1 MSLTIARIAAHLFNT
16 PLLLMPETAVAIASN
31 LADRFGVE
39 PMADA
44 EPVVIEASR
53 FRGAPAAAGPS
64 GRPMYRAE
72 NGVAVIPVLGEL
84 VNRGAWIGASSGLT
98 SYEGLDAQLRAAAA
112 DPEIS
117 GIVLDL
123 NSPGGE
129 ATGAMETGAL
139 VRSIAAKKPVVAF
152 VNGMAASAGYAIAAG
167 ATTIVS
173 TPTGA
178 IGSIGVVMLHLDRS
192 AALAKAGVK
201 PTLIHAGKY
210 KVDGNSTQ
218 ALPEE
223 AKARI
228 QKSIDGFYAMFISH
242 VARLRK
248 IDPAAVM
255 ATEGGILLR
264 QDAVAAGLADKVG
277 TFDDALA
284 LAAKAKGMPTS
295 PAPVKPAHSTPAS
308 DPNLPDEPFL
318 LAFERSPIEA
328 YYIGLE
334 SCFGGLLAADVAARL
349 LAKPDRILVSDSEA
363 ATTAMRAYVEDVQ
376 IPAVEA
382 AGKAAA
388 KACIQRAA
396 AILELPAAE
405 GRAILAHYLAF
416 ETNMTVDE
424 AARTLA
430 VSNKSSLD
438 ASGVKSRPRLTVINP
453 NLSPDCPTPLTDTP
467 DKSWDAVIDQ
477 VQAEAGFKPQW
488 KG

>member
-1 MSLTIARIAAHLFNT
+1 MSLTVARIAAHLFNT

-210 KVDGNSTQ
+210 KVDGNVDPGLACRRQGEDPESRST
-218 ALPEE
+218 ASTPCSS
-223 AKARI
+223 A
-228 QKSIDGFYAMFISH
+228 H

-255 ATEGGILLR
+255 ATEGGILLG

-277 TFDDALA
+277 DFDDALA
-284 LAAKAKGMPTS
+284 LAKPKSPTS
-295 PAPVKPAHSTPAS
+295 AAPVTPAHSTPAS

-318 LAFERSPIEA
+318 LSAPR
-328 YYIGLE
+328 Y
-334 SCFGGLLAADVAARL
+334 GGHLAADVAARL
-349 LAKPDRILVSDSEA
+349 AGPGPYAIADCEA
-363 ATTAMRAYVEDVQ
+363 ELTAMRAEHASLSA
-376 IPAVEA
+376 AVAVAEEEA
-382 AGKAAA
+382 RTAVLAGR
-388 KACIQRAA
+388 QRAMSIFA
-396 AILELPAAE
+396 HPAAE
-405 GRAILAHYLAF
+405 GRAMLAHYLVF
-416 ETNMTVDE
+416 ETEMTLDE

-430 VSNKSSLD
+430 VSNKSPLD
-438 ASGVKSRPRLTVINP
+438 ATGARSRPRLTVINP
-453 NLSPDCPTPLTDTP
+453 KLSPDGGGPAPSAD
-467 DKSWDAVIDQ
+467 DGWDALVDRQ
-477 VQAEAGFKPQW
+477 NAALKR
-488 KG
+488 

>member
-1 MSLTIARIAAHLFNT
+1 MSLTVARIAAHLFNT

-39 PMADA
+39 PIAES

-53 FRGAPAAAGPS
+53 FRGAPTAAGPS

-98 SYEGLDAQLRAAAA
+98 SYEGLDAQLRAAAT

-178 IGSIGVVMLHLDRS
+178 LGSIGVVMLHLDRS

-223 AKARI
+223 ARARI
-228 QKSIDGFYAMFISH
+228 QKSIDGFYALFVSH

-255 ATEGGILLR
+255 ATEGGILMG
-264 QDAVAAGLADKVG
+264 QDAVTAGLADKLG
-277 TFDDALA
+277 DFDDALK
-284 LAAKAKGMPTS
+284 LAAKRKPAS
-295 PAPVKPAHSTPAS
+295 AAPVTPAHSTPAA
-308 DPNLPDEPFL
+308 DPNLPEEPFL
-318 LAFERSPIEA
+318 LSAQL
-328 YYIGLE
+328 Y
-334 SCFGGLLAADVAARL
+334 GGHLAADVAARL
-349 LAKPDRILVSDSEA
+349 ARPGPYAIADCEA
-363 ATTAMRAYVEDVQ
+363 ALTAMRAENADL
-376 IPAVEA
+376 
-382 AGKAAA
+382 AAA
-388 KACIQRAA
+388 VAVAEEEARLAILAGRQRAM
-396 AILELPAAE
+396 AIFAHPAAE
-405 GRAILAHYLAF
+405 GRQMLAHYLVF
-416 ETNMTVDE
+416 ETDMTVDE

-430 VSNKSSLD
+430 VSNKSTLD
-438 ASGVKSRPRLTVINP
+438 ASGVKSRPRLTVIDP
-453 NLSPDCPTPLTDTP
+453 KLSPDGGDPAPTTAD
-467 DKSWDAVIDQ
+467 DGWAAVADHLN
-477 VQAEAGFKPQW
+477 AALKR
-488 KG
+488 

>member
-1 MSLTIARIAAHLFNT
+1 MSLTVARIAAHLFNT

-223 AKARI
+223 ARARI
-228 QKSIDGFYAMFISH
+228 QKAIDGFYAMFVSH
-242 VARLRK
+242 VARMRK
-248 IDPAAVM
+248 VDPAAIM
-255 ATEGGILLR
+255 ATEGALLLG
-264 QDAVAAGLADKVG
+264 QDAVAAGLADKLG
-277 TFDDALA
+277 DFDDALK
-284 LAAKAKGMPTS
+284 LAAKAKGKPTS
-295 PAPVKPAHSTPAS
+295 AAPVTPAHSTPAG
-308 DPNLPDEPFL
+308 DPNLPEEPFL
-318 LAFERSPIEA
+318 LSASR
-328 YYIGLE
+328 Y
-334 SCFGGLLAADVAARL
+334 GGHLAADVATRL
-349 LAKPDRILVSDSEA
+349 AGPGPYAIADCEA
-363 ATTAMRAYVEDVQ
+363 ELTAMRAENADLLA
-376 IPAVEA
+376 AVAVAEEEA
-382 AGKAAA
+382 RTAVLAAR
-388 KACIQRAA
+388 QRAMS
-396 AILELPAAE
+396 ILALPAAE
-405 GRAILAHYLAF
+405 GRAMLAHYLVF
-416 ETNMTVDE
+416 ETEMTLDE
-424 AARTLA
+424 AAQMLA
-430 VSNKSSLD
+430 VSAKSPLE
-438 ASGVKSRPRLTVINP
+438 ATGVKSRPRLTVINP
-453 NLSPDCPTPLTDTP
+453 NLSPDGGPPVASTSDA
-467 DKSWDAVIDQ
+467 SWDAVIDH
-477 VQAEAGFKPQW
+477 VSAEAGFKPQR